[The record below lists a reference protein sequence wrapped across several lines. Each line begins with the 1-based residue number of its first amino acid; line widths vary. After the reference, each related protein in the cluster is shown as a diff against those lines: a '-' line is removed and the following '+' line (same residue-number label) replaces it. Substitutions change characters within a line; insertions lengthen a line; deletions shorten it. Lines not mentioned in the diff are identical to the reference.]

1 MRRKQRKRES
11 TRSKAGK
18 RPWPWNWKLHA
29 ELSGCWVNN
38 NKKSQSGACTK
49 RSTAGRWIVKTYD
62 GESNLALPCTDV
74 ADLGQCS
81 RCRSPDIFSDPLWAE
96 TSFVIHIHQSRRGA
110 APHPSQAAGLP
121 YGLKEP
127 MVRRLAA
134 AMGKHWHVRCRF
146 CDHHGTLDLDLGQWL
161 AGSTH
166 DGNGG
171 HRPNEQ
177 R

>member
-1 MRRKQRKRES
+1 MQFAVVFASLSPSASEKSRPTAQMRRKQRKRES

-74 ADLGQCS
+74 ADLGQC
-81 RCRSPDIFSDPLWAE
+81 P
-96 TSFVIHIHQSRRGA
+96 Q
-110 APHPSQAAGLP
+110 PHRIYFLIRF
-121 YGLKEP
+121 GLKLP
-127 MVRRLAA
+127 SSSISTNHAGGRLHIQA
-134 AMGKHWHVRCRF
+134 KLQVCHTV
-146 CDHHGTLDLDLGQWL
+146 
-161 AGSTH
+161 
-166 DGNGG
+166 
-171 HRPNEQ
+171 
-177 R
+177 